1 MTQII
6 SIANQKGGVGK
17 TTTAVN
23 LSAALATIGKKVLLV
38 DCDSQA
44 NATTGMGI
52 DKLSLEYSLYQGL
65 IGEIGVEDIIFPT
78 VLPKLM
84 MIPSD
89 TDLIGFE
96 IEMVSEKDRAKKL
109 KNLLEPV
116 KANFDY
122 IIIDCPP
129 ALSLLTLN
137 AFAASDSVLIPLQS
151 EFYAL
156 EGLGQLLDT
165 IKRVKSSFNPGLKI
179 KGILLT
185 MYDKRTNLAQN
196 VVEDAKKY
204 FKDMVFKTKI
214 PRNVKLGEAPSYG
227 LPIILYDKQSTGSK
241 SYITFAREL
250 LTRGSHEKR

>member
-17 TTTAVN
+17 TTTSIN
-23 LSAALATIGKKVLLV
+23 LSAALAKIGKKVLLV

-52 DKLSLEYSLYQGL
+52 DKPSLESSLYQGL
-65 IGEIGVEDIIFPT
+65 IGDADAQEMIIST
-78 VLPKLM
+78 SLPKLS
-84 MIPSD
+84 MIPANM
-89 TDLIGFE
+89 DLIGFE
-96 IEMVSEKDRAKKL
+96 VEMVAEHGREKKL
-109 KNLLEPV
+109 KQLLSQV
-116 KANFDY
+116 YDQFDY
-122 IIIDCPP
+122 VFIDCPP

-137 AFAASDSVLIPLQS
+137 AFVASDSVLIPLQS

-165 IKRVKSSFNPGLKI
+165 IKRVKSSYNPALKI

-185 MYDKRTNLAQN
+185 MFDRRTNLSQN
-196 VVEDAKKY
+196 VVEDAERY
-204 FKDMVFKTKI
+204 FKEMVFKTKI

-227 LPIILYDKQSTGSK
+227 LPVILYDKHSYGSK
-241 SYITFAREL
+241 SYMALAREL
-250 LTRGSHEKR
+250 LRR

>member
-23 LSAALATIGKKVLLV
+23 LAAALAKIGKKVLLV

-52 DKLSLEYSLYQGL
+52 DKPSLDASLYQGL
-65 IGEIGVEDIIFPT
+65 IGEATMDDIMLPT
-78 VLPKLM
+78 MLPKLTM
-84 MIPSD
+84 VPANI
-89 TDLIGFE
+89 DLIGFE
-96 IEMVSEKDRAKKL
+96 IEMVHAQKRESKL
-109 KNLLEPV
+109 KELIGQV
-116 KANFDY
+116 SDRFDY
-122 IIIDCPP
+122 VFIDCPP

-137 AFAASDSVLIPLQS
+137 AFTASHSVLIPLQS
-151 EFYAL
+151 EFFAL
-156 EGLGQLLDT
+156 EGLSQLLDT

-179 KGILLT
+179 KGILFT
-185 MYDKRTNLAQN
+185 MYDRRTNLSQQ
-196 VVEDAKKY
+196 VVADAREY

-227 LPIILYDKQSTGSK
+227 LPVIFYDKQSQGAK
-241 SYITFAREL
+241 SYMAFAREL
-250 LTRGSHEKR
+250 LKR

>member
-17 TTTAVN
+17 TTTSVN
-23 LSAALATIGKKVLLV
+23 LSAALAGIGKRVLLV

-52 DKLSLEYSLYQGL
+52 DKPALEYSLYQGL
-65 IGEIGVEDIIFPT
+65 IGEVEAADIIHDT
-78 VLPKLM
+78 MLKKLK
-84 MIPSD
+84 MIPANI
-89 TDLIGFE
+89 DLIGFE
-96 IEMVSEKDRAKKL
+96 VEMVDAKDREKKL
-109 KNLLEPV
+109 KELLAPV
-116 KANFDY
+116 HDDFDY

-137 AFAASDSVLIPLQS
+137 AFTASHFVLIPLQS
-151 EFYAL
+151 EFFAL

-165 IKRVKSSFNPGLKI
+165 IKRVKSSFNPPLKI

-185 MYDKRTNLAQN
+185 MFDIRTNLSQH
-196 VVEDAKKY
+196 VVDDARKY

-227 LPIILYDKQSTGSK
+227 LPVTLYDKHSQGSK
-241 SYITFAREL
+241 SYMAFAREL
-250 LTRGSHEKR
+250 LRR

>member
-17 TTTAVN
+17 TTTSVN
-23 LSAALATIGKKVLLV
+23 LSAALSKIGEKVLLV

-52 DKLSLEYSLYQGL
+52 DKPSMGNSLYQGL
-65 IGEIGVEDIIFPT
+65 IGAVDVASIILKT
-78 VLPKLM
+78 MLPKLWM
-84 MIPSD
+84 VPAKI
-89 TDLIGFE
+89 DLIGFE
-96 IEMVSEKDRAKKL
+96 IEMVTQADRERKL
-109 KNLLEPV
+109 KDLLHPI
-116 KANFDY
+116 KDQFDY

-137 AFAASDSVLIPLQS
+137 AFTASDSVLIPLQS
-151 EFYAL
+151 EFFAL

-165 IKRVKSSFNPGLKI
+165 IKRVKSSVNPKLKI

-185 MYDKRTNLAQN
+185 MFDVRTNLSQH
-196 VVEDAKKY
+196 VVEDARKY

-214 PRNVKLGEAPSYG
+214 PRNIKLGEAPSYG
-227 LPIILYDKQSTGSK
+227 LPVILYDKYSQGAK
-241 SYITFAREL
+241 SYTAFAREL
-250 LTRGSHEKR
+250 LRK

>member
-6 SIANQKGGVGK
+6 SVANQKGGVGK
-17 TTTAVN
+17 TTTSVN
-23 LSAALATIGKKVLLV
+23 LSAALAKIGKKVLLV

-52 DKLSLEYSLYQGL
+52 DKLTLKYSLYQGL
-65 IGEIGVEDIIFPT
+65 IGEAGVDDIICST
-78 VLPKLM
+78 MLPKLM
-84 MIPSD
+84 MIPAD
-89 TDLIGFE
+89 INLIGFE
-96 IEMVSEKDRAKKL
+96 IEMVPVKEREKKL
-109 KNLLEPV
+109 KDLLDRIKE
-116 KANFDY
+116 KYDY

-137 AFAASDSVLIPLQS
+137 AFTASNTILIPLQS

-185 MYDKRTNLAQN
+185 MYDKRTNLAKH
-196 VVEDAKKY
+196 VVEDARKY

-227 LPIILYDKQSTGSK
+227 LPVILYDKHSQGSK
-241 SYITFAREL
+241 SYIAFAREL
-250 LTRGSHEKR
+250 LKR

>member
-17 TTTAVN
+17 TTTSIN
-23 LSAALATIGKKVLLV
+23 LSAALAKIGKKVLLV

-52 DKLSLEYSLYQGL
+52 DKPSLEASLYQGL
-65 IGEIGVEDIIFPT
+65 IGEVSIDEIIHPT
-78 VLPKLM
+78 VLKKLM
-84 MIPSD
+84 MVPASI
-89 TDLIGFE
+89 DLIGFE
-96 IEMVSEKDRAKKL
+96 IEMVSAQGRELKLKELLAQVKDR
-109 KNLLEPV
+109 
-116 KANFDY
+116 FDY

-137 AFAASDSVLIPLQS
+137 AFTASNFVLIPLQS

-165 IKRVKSSFNPGLKI
+165 IKRVKLSFNPSLKI

-185 MYDKRTNLAQN
+185 MFDKRTNLSQN
-196 VVEDAKKY
+196 VVEEARKY
-204 FKDMVFKTKI
+204 FKEMVFKTKI

-227 LPIILYDKQSTGSK
+227 LPIILYDKQSQGSK
-241 SYITFAREL
+241 SYIAFAKEL
-250 LTRGSHEKR
+250 LKR

>member
-17 TTTAVN
+17 TTTSVN
-23 LSAALATIGKKVLLV
+23 LSAALAKLGKKVLLV

-44 NATTGMGI
+44 NATTGMGV
-52 DKLSLEYSLYQGL
+52 DKPSLKSSLYHGM
-65 IGEIGVEDIIFPT
+65 IGEAEIDEIILPT
-78 VLPKLM
+78 MLPKLFL
-84 MIPSD
+84 IPANV
-89 TDLIGFE
+89 DLIGFE
-96 IEMVSEKDRAKKL
+96 IEMVSADQREAKL
-109 KNLLEPV
+109 KQLLDRV
-116 KANFDY
+116 TSRFDF

-137 AFAASDSVLIPLQS
+137 AFTASHSVVIPLQS
-151 EFYAL
+151 EFFAL

-185 MYDKRTNLAQN
+185 MFDKRTNLAQN
-196 VVEDAKKY
+196 VVEDARKY
-204 FKDMVFKTKI
+204 FKELVFKTKI

-227 LPIILYDKQSTGSK
+227 LPVILYDKLSQGSK
-241 SYITFAREL
+241 SYVAFAREFL
-250 LTRGSHEKR
+250 RR

>member
-17 TTTAVN
+17 TTTSVN

-52 DKLSLEYSLYQGL
+52 DKPSLEYSLYQGL
-65 IGEIGVEDIIFPT
+65 IGESGVEDIILPT
-78 VLPKLM
+78 VLTQLM
-84 MIPSD
+84 IIPAD
-89 TDLIGFE
+89 MDLIGFE
-96 IEMVSEKDRAKKL
+96 IEMVSEKGREKKL
-109 KNLLEPV
+109 KTLLAPV
-116 KANFDY
+116 KGDFDY

-185 MYDKRTNLAQN
+185 MYDKRTNLAQQ

-214 PRNVKLGEAPSYG
+214 PRNVRLGEAPSYG
-227 LPIILYDKQSTGSK
+227 LPIILYDKLSMGSI
-241 SYITFAREL
+241 SYLALAKEL
-250 LTRGSHEKR
+250 LTRGGHT

>member
-17 TTTAVN
+17 TTTAIN
-23 LSAALATIGKKVLLV
+23 LSAALAKMGKKVLLV

-52 DKLSLEYSLYQGL
+52 DKPSLKNTLYQGM
-65 IGEIGVEDIIFPT
+65 IGEAGIEDIIIPT

-84 MIPSD
+84 MIPANI
-89 TDLIGFE
+89 DLIGFE
-96 IEMVSEKDRAKKL
+96 IEMVAAKDREKQL
-109 KNLLEPV
+109 KNLLAPV
-116 KANFDY
+116 GERFDY
-122 IIIDCPP
+122 IFIDCPP

-137 AFAASDSVLIPLQS
+137 AFTASHSVIIPLQS

-156 EGLGQLLDT
+156 EGLGQLLNT
-165 IKRVKSSFNPGLKI
+165 IKRVKSSYNPGLKI

-185 MYDKRTNLAQN
+185 MYDRRTNLSQN

-204 FKDMVFKTKI
+204 FKNMVFNTKI
-214 PRNVKLGEAPSYG
+214 PRNVKLAEAPSYG
-227 LPIILYDKQSTGSK
+227 LPVILYDKLSQGSK
-241 SYITFAREL
+241 SYIAFAREL
-250 LTRGSHEKR
+250 LKR

>member
-23 LSAALATIGKKVLLV
+23 LSAALAKLGKKVLLV

-52 DKLSLEYSLYQGL
+52 DKPSLSASLYQGL
-65 IGEIGVEDIIFPT
+65 IGEAGIDEILLPT
-78 VLPKLM
+78 MLPKLM
-84 MIPSD
+84 IIPANV
-89 TDLIGFE
+89 DLIGFE
-96 IEMVSEKDRAKKL
+96 VEMMAAERREARLKEFLTPVTDR
-109 KNLLEPV
+109 
-116 KANFDY
+116 FDFV
-122 IIIDCPP
+122 IIDCPP

-137 AFAASDSVLIPLQS
+137 AFAASDSVLITLQS
-151 EFYAL
+151 EFFAL

-165 IKRVKSSFNPGLKI
+165 IKRVKKAFNPGLKI

-185 MYDKRTNLAQN
+185 MFDRRTNLSQN
-196 VVEDAKKY
+196 VVDDAKQY
-204 FKDMVFKTKI
+204 FKDLVFKTKI

-227 LPIILYDKQSTGSK
+227 LPVILYDKLSQGSK
-241 SYITFAREL
+241 SYVAFAREL
-250 LTRGSHEKR
+250 LRR

>member
-17 TTTAVN
+17 TTTSINV
-23 LSAALATIGKKVLLV
+23 SAALAKIGKKVLLV

-52 DKLSLEYSLYQGL
+52 DKPSLETSLYQGL
-65 IGEIGVEDIIFPT
+65 IGEVLIDDIIHPT
-78 VLPKLM
+78 VLKKLM
-84 MIPSD
+84 MIPAN

-96 IEMVSEKDRAKKL
+96 IEMVSAQGRERKLKDLLAHAKDR
-109 KNLLEPV
+109 
-116 KANFDY
+116 FDY

-137 AFAASDSVLIPLQS
+137 AFTASNSVLIPLQS

-185 MYDKRTNLAQN
+185 MFDKRTNLSQN
-196 VVEDAKKY
+196 VVEDARKY
-204 FKDMVFKTKI
+204 FKEMVFKTKI

-227 LPIILYDKQSTGSK
+227 LPVTLYDKHSKGSK
-241 SYITFAREL
+241 SYIAFAREFL
-250 LTRGSHEKR
+250 KR

>member
-17 TTTAVN
+17 TTTAIN
-23 LSAALATIGKKVLLV
+23 LSAALAKIGKRVLLV

-52 DKLSLEYSLYQGL
+52 DKPSLSVSLYQGL
-65 IGEIGVEDIIFPT
+65 IGEVSLDDIVHPT
-78 VLPKLM
+78 VLPKLT
-84 MIPSD
+84 MIPANI
-89 TDLIGFE
+89 DLIGFE
-96 IEMVSEKDRAKKL
+96 IEMVSAADREKKL
-109 KNLLEPV
+109 KDLLSQ
-116 KANFDY
+116 ADSRLDY

-137 AFAASDSVLIPLQS
+137 AFTASHSVLIPLQS

-165 IKRVKSSFNPGLKI
+165 IKRVKSSFNPALKI
-179 KGILLT
+179 KGILFT
-185 MYDKRTNLAQN
+185 MYDKRTNLSQH
-196 VVEDAKKY
+196 VVADAKKY

-227 LPIILYDKQSTGSK
+227 LPVILYDKLSQGSK
-241 SYITFAREL
+241 SYMAFAREL
-250 LTRGSHEKR
+250 QRR

>member
-1 MTQII
+1 MTQVI

-23 LSAALATIGKKVLLV
+23 LSAALAKLGKKVLLV

-52 DKLSLEYSLYQGL
+52 DKPNLDHSLYHGL
-65 IGEIGVEDIIFPT
+65 IGEAGIEDVMRPT
-78 VLPKLM
+78 MQPKLM
-84 MIPSD
+84 IVPANV
-89 TDLIGFE
+89 DLIGFE
-96 IEMVSEKDRAKKL
+96 IEMVAAPQRESKL
-109 KNLLEPV
+109 KEFLAP
-116 KANFDY
+116 AADQFDY
-122 IIIDCPP
+122 IIVDCPP

-137 AFAASDSVLIPLQS
+137 AFTASHSVLIPLQS
-151 EFYAL
+151 EFFAL

-185 MYDKRTNLAQN
+185 MFDKRTNLSNN
-196 VVEDAKKY
+196 VVEDARQY
-204 FKDMVFKTKI
+204 FKDLVFKTKI

-227 LPIILYDKQSTGSK
+227 LPIILYDNKSQGSK
-241 SYITFAREL
+241 SYVAFAREL
-250 LTRGSHEKR
+250 LKR